1 MTNMQMTTTD
11 AQRVLNKLQ
20 FELVECKHHV
30 RGFFVVNNKRL
41 FAVHY
46 SNGRKDM
53 PGNIPHLFR
62 KSLNLSVDE
71 FHELVKCH
79 IDRNAYLAILND
91 KGLLGM

>member
-1 MTNMQMTTTD
+1 MHITTSD
-11 AQRVLNKLQ
+11 AGRVLAKLK

-30 RGFFVVNNKRL
+30 RGFFVVDGKRL

-53 PGNIPHLFR
+53 PGSIPHRFR

-71 FHELVKCH
+71 FHELVGCTLGLEEYKK
-79 IDRNAYLAILND
+79 LLSEKGIL
-91 KGLLGM
+91 